1 MVLHGYSQNG
11 TIFSKRL
18 GAIRKEFGKS
28 IELVFIDAP
37 HVMHPVDLPG
47 TTAINALESIGA
59 AEAANA
65 DTDLSLTPRAW
76 WKFDAERTKAHGIE
90 ESLEHVKKV
99 LVQRKFDGVLGFSQ
113 GAALAAVVAALLER
127 PHLYPPFL
135 VDGEPPHPPMYVS
148 FNHLG
153 LRCEISTIKHGQFCV
168 AVSGYKLRD
177 PIIDPLFDTP
187 FMTPTLHV
195 IGKTDIIV
203 VEERSMLLVEASGN
217 ARVEEHEGG
226 HFVPS
231 KGAWRKFLCEY
242 IMDPFADI
250 PSPDLSSS
258 SVPNSGF
265 VTPING

>member
-135 VDGEPPHPPMYVS
+135 VDGEPPHLPM
-148 FNHLG
+148 
-153 LRCEISTIKHGQFCV
+153 QFCV